1 MLERMQDDTDRE
13 LSRYDEAARIKQY
26 SGLSVDTIRG
36 GIVQYDP
43 NKKVDAVY
51 ITLPSG
57 GRYRV
62 GDRPVQVAQADTMLT
77 QTDAT
82 AAPTALVPTAAP
94 KPVSL
99 RPTAMAAAPQTIAEY
114 DAQLRASS
122 DRAPTAADF
131 EVGGYTAEEFAQYQ
145 QSLQGPEMVPMKMTP
160 AQTAEYAKQPRAMIV
175 SDYEAPGL
183 FEGTVSEVVKG
194 LVRGGI
200 VEPAKFVNEML
211 GDTRSTFFQLV
222 NPKTGEFEP
231 RLMVVSAEEMANI
244 MKMPFA
250 PVGLEDLLKTDEQ
263 AGTGAQIAGGVGQ
276 FVGAFAGVGKLF
288 KIGKGLLSA
297 ATQGAAAD
305 FLGFGGN
312 DGRLTDVLLEL
323 GVPENRVTDFLRT
336 DPSDPDYVGRFKNAL
351 EGAILGG
358 LVDQIAPVFRLIK
371 DGGSATALGQAI
383 GDLRFKA
390 QQTSS
395 NLLSDAIGVGRA
407 VAAGDTRMLGEI
419 FQPAGTPRSLG
430 AAAPTDTPAVTGSSN
445 PLRAGGIENEKAR
458 QEIVSLAGQRD
469 PSRPKPFVKL
479 EDIATFYE
487 QNHLAQY
494 GRKLDQS
501 NDQDLDLAVN
511 AASDEVKYQLNQSVS
526 GKGWYDSDVR
536 KTFEIVSR
544 IPGLESLATSETDR
558 VIMSAIMA
566 PTSIGRLVTENTRAA
581 IAAMLGYKR
590 TGRIPTSPPAANT
603 VTEGIQNA
611 GWGFKQGS
619 VASGMQVISHLIDT
633 LGPDGFADWWLSPH
647 SLKELTGV
655 RQAAGLSG
663 APSGLS
669 GGQDSMHLGAMVIG
683 DKTGKFSLNING
695 YEGTTKDVWFSRM
708 YNRHFGD
715 MRDSKGELAGG
726 PRNTVERRRME
737 EFTRKVQG
745 NLQNEGLSEQDIQAV
760 LWYYEQ
766 NLTTDLGVLSRPGA
780 FSEEAEKIYGQLRP
794 GVRAGDATQTAAEPA
809 GLEGFRGIGATQRT
823 VRAERRLPER
833 VDPRNPAGQT
843 GPYTRGTGS
852 GDAGD
857 GLLVL
862 EPNPQ
867 SKTRYSE
874 AGLSLPVIREVP
886 AQQSAAQ
893 YNADMTGAMQG
904 HKFGAQVEIKSAED
918 LAQARLF
925 RTEDGSG
932 FAIKPDGDIVAVFAG
947 KQSAK
952 GSGYSMLQAAV
963 AAGGRKLDAFDTYL
977 PKIYETVGFRPV
989 ARLPWNDEFA
999 PPNWDKE
1006 TFSKYNNGEP
1016 DVVFFVY
1023 DPDYYGGAVDV
1034 PTFNDYDKAVAEQ
1047 DRQLQSLEGQ
1057 K

>member
-1 MLERMQDDTDRE
+1 MAYTVNDDTDLE
-13 LSRYDEAARIKQY
+13 MTRYNEAADIKKY
-26 SGLSVDTIRG
+26 SGVSIDNVRG
-36 GIVQYDP
+36 GYVQHDP
-43 NKKVDAVY
+43 IRKVEGVY
-51 ITLPSG
+51 IDLPSG
-57 GRYRV
+57 GKLRV
-62 GDRPVQVAQADTMLT
+62 GDRPVTPVQMA
-77 QTDAT
+77 QTDVLAQDQKPDPVAEVST
-82 AAPTALVPTAAP
+82 SPIPANGRFPIESIMGAGDAAQVDDYLAA
-94 KPVSL
+94 
-99 RPTAMAAAPQTIAEY
+99 
-114 DAQLRASS
+114 
-122 DRAPTAADF
+122 
-131 EVGGYTAEEFAQYQ
+131 GYTEAEVQQYNQ
-145 QSLQGPEMVPMKMTP
+145 FLVGQNTPQNVPVKLTADQM
-160 AQTAEYAKQPRAMIV
+160 AEYAQQPGAQMVMPRDPSLAENITGFISDTLDPNREQTGGVMDTV
-175 SDYEAPGL
+175 SSVLQDLIGKENLTPSMLNQISKDSTQFLDFFGPGVGAAISID
-183 FEGTVSEVVKG
+183 EGTTMIDSGYSMMKNGLAQGDTGMAVSGLIDATLGSVFTTLGVAELVPMVKG
-194 LVRGGI
+194 LTK
-200 VEPAKFVNEML
+200 PAKDLLRQASPAVKNLLADTIGASRAIAQGDKEML
-211 GDTRSTFFQLV
+211 
-222 NPKTGEFEP
+222 
-231 RLMVVSAEEMANI
+231 M
-244 MKMPFA
+244 
-250 PVGLEDLLKTDEQ
+250 
-263 AGTGAQIAGGVGQ
+263 
-276 FVGAFAGVGKLF
+276 
-288 KIGKGLLSA
+288 
-297 ATQGAAAD
+297 
-305 FLGFGGN
+305 
-312 DGRLTDVLLEL
+312 
-323 GVPENRVTDFLRT
+323 
-336 DPSDPDYVGRFKNAL
+336 
-351 EGAILGG
+351 
-358 LVDQIAPVFRLIK
+358 
-371 DGGSATALGQAI
+371 
-383 GDLRFKA
+383 
-390 QQTSS
+390 
-395 NLLSDAIGVGRA
+395 
-407 VAAGDTRMLGEI
+407 EI

-445 PLRAGGIENEKAR
+445 PLRAGGAENEKAR
-458 QEIVSLAGQRD
+458 QEIVLLAGQRD

-501 NDQDLDLAVN
+501 NDQDLDLVVN

-566 PTSIGRLVTENTRAA
+566 PTSIGRLVTENTRVA

-619 VASGMQVISHLIDT
+619 VASGMQVISHLVDT

-663 APSGLS
+663 PPSGLS

-695 YEGTTKDVWFSRM
+695 YEGTTKDVWFSRS

-745 NLQNEGLSEQDIQAV
+745 NLQDQGLSEQDIQAI

-833 VDPRNPAGQT
+833 VDPRNPEGQT
-843 GPYTRGTGS
+843 GPYTREVGS
-852 GDAGD
+852 GNAGD

-862 EPNPQ
+862 QPNPQ
-867 SKTRYSE
+867 SKARYTE
-874 AGLSLPVIREVP
+874 AGLSLPAIREVP

-904 HKFGAQVEIKSAED
+904 HEFGAQVEVKSAED

-947 KQSAK
+947 AQSAK

-999 PPNWDKE
+999 PPNWDKK
-1006 TFSKYNNGEP
+1006 TFSEFNNGEP